1 MKRFTMALALTCSL
15 SFSVLA
21 GEMPTC
27 GVKSEEPPT
36 TVIELPGNIPTD
48 DVADTSLT
56 ISVLAA
62 MLNIFSIV

>member
-1 MKRFTMALALTCSL
+1 
-15 SFSVLA
+15 
-21 GEMPTC
+21 
-27 GVKSEEPPT
+27 
-36 TVIELPGNIPTD
+36 LPGNIPTD